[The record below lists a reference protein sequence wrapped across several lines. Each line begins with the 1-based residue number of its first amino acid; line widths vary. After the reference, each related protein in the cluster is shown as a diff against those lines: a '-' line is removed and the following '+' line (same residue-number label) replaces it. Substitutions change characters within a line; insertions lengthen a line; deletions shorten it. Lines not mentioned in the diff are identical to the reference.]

1 PFHFRARRATRSSSR
16 DATLNVSPRSV
27 PQGANARKQVIMD
40 LENQRASS
48 NVEDR
53 RGMGM
58 VGGGLGVGGVVV
70 ALIAYFL
77 GFDPAVVTQ
86 VAEQVSPQRDTRE

>member
-1 PFHFRARRATRSSSR
+1 MQLG
-16 DATLNVSPRSV
+16 DQ
-27 PQGANARKQVIMD
+27 QGSA
-40 LENQRASS
+40 

-58 VGGGLGVGGVVV
+58 AAGGLGVGGVVI

-77 GFDPAVVTQ
+77 GFDPGTVMDVV
-86 VAEQVSPQRDTRE
+86 EQSDPQTETRPAPTGVPNG